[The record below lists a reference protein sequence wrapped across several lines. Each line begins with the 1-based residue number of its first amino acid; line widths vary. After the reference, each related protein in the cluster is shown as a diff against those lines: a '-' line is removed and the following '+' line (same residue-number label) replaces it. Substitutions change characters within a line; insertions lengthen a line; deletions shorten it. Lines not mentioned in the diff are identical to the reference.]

1 MIKSLVDITNF
12 SFLLL
17 LFMFIAAL
25 LGMELFS
32 YSVCYDVNGQPIFGQ
47 ENIQAAF
54 AAGDELFWPRVN
66 FNNIFYS
73 MVTVFLVIVSEDWN
87 SDMALYVR
95 AKGFEST
102 TGRSIAM
109 AYFFILF
116 IIGNTIL
123 LALFTALLLKNF
135 EDDEL

>member
-1 MIKSLVDITNF
+1 
-12 SFLLL
+12 
-17 LFMFIAAL
+17 
-25 LGMELFS
+25 
-32 YSVCYDVNGQPIFGQ
+32 
-47 ENIQAAF
+47 
-54 AAGDELFWPRVN
+54 
-66 FNNIFYS
+66 

-95 AKGFEST
+95 AKGFESS

-135 EDDEL
+135 EDNELEIIAKVEKKEKEEMMKELNFVKKEHF

>member
-1 MIKSLVDITNF
+1 M
-12 SFLLL
+12 
-17 LFMFIAAL
+17 
-25 LGMELFS
+25 
-32 YSVCYDVNGQPIFGQ
+32 
-47 ENIQAAF
+47 
-54 AAGDELFWPRVN
+54 N

-73 MVTVFLVIVSEDWN
+73 LVTVFLVIVSEDWN

-102 TGRSIAM
+102 SGRSVAI

-116 IIGNTIL
+116 IIGNTIM

-135 EDDEL
+135 ENNEL